1 VRRNYKMFGLNDKQK
16 NNQKGFSLV
25 EVLVAI
31 AILGL
36 IASAFIGSLST
47 GAIAT
52 RLQGE
57 DLTARNLA
65 QSQMEKLKAA
75 VYDNDGATYSS
86 ISTPSGYSISI
97 SANPAI
103 YTDTN
108 IQKLTVTVSHNGS
121 AVFSLEDYKVNR

>member
-1 VRRNYKMFGLNDKQK
+1 MFGLNGEQK

-36 IASAFIGSLST
+36 VASAFIGSLST

-57 DLTARNLA
+57 DVTARNLA
-65 QSQMEKLKAA
+65 QSQMENLKTA
-75 VYDNDGATYSS
+75 VYDSNGAGYSK
-86 ISTPSGYSISI
+86 ISEPSGYSISI

-108 IQKLTVTVSHNGS
+108 IQLLTVTISHNGS
-121 AVFSLEDYKVNR
+121 AVFTLEDYKVKR